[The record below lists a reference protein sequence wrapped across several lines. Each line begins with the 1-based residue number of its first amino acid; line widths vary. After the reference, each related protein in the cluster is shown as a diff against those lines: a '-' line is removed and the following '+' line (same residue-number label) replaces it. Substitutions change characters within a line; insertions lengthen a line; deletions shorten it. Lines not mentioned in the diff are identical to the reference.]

1 MEFKWT
7 KLLWTTLFQKQLY
20 NLEAEITQLFLENY
34 MSLFYYIFTRF

>member
-20 NLEAEITQLFLENY
+20 NLEAEITQLFQENY
-34 MSLFYYIFTRF
+34 MFLFYCIFRRY